1 MPMEGKSWRFL
12 MRYLTSGNS
21 IVDAMAEINIT
32 GNVTPQIWYKT
43 ILRENGKPYL
53 LAIAILSDIVYWYRP
68 MEIRDEQNGGTIGWK
83 RKFKSDLLQKS
94 YRHYAEQFGESIRS
108 IEAAMKHLQSI
119 GVVTRVAR
127 DVRTED
133 GAMLYNVT
141 FLQLNVE
148 QLYELTYPSEDLVQ
162 NFVGGTTKLCTTSY
176 NEKGEVVQNNV
187 PGTTKECT
195 RAVQNIAGG
204 TTEFCTTNTE
214 NTTKNTTENSINPSS
229 EKKDGLKDVRAI
241 YEEIIKE
248 NIEYEYLTKAEWIRK
263 EEIDELVTL
272 MVDTVS
278 YDRKTIRVGG
288 RDVPYQEVK
297 SRFLK
302 LKRDHIEYVLESL
315 AANSTY
321 IKDNY
326 SYNLTALFNAPT
338 TIANYYRALVN
349 KDMYGR

>member
-1 MPMEGKSWRFL
+1 MK
-12 MRYLTSGNS
+12 YLTSGNP
-21 IVDAMAEINIT
+21 IVDAMGEINIS

-68 MEIRDEQNGGTIGWK
+68 VEVRDEENGGTIGWRK
-83 RKFKSDLLQKS
+83 RFKADLLQKS
-94 YRHYAEQFGESIRS
+94 YRQYAELFGESIRS
-108 IEAAMKHLQSI
+108 IEAAMKYLQSI
-119 GVVTRVAR
+119 GVITRVPR
-127 DVRTED
+127 DVKTEN
-133 GAMLYNVT
+133 GAVLYNVT

-148 QLYELTYPSEDLVQ
+148 RLYELTYPSEDLVQ
-162 NFVGGTTKLCTTSY
+162 NFVGGATKLCTTSY
-176 NEKGEVVQNNV
+176 NEKGDE
-187 PGTTKECT
+187 
-195 RAVQNIAGG
+195 VQNIAGG

-214 NTTKNTTENSINPSS
+214 NTTKNTTENSINLSH
-229 EKKDGLKDVRAI
+229 ENKEGLMDVRVA

-248 NIEYEYLTKAEWIRK
+248 NIEYDYLIAVEWLRK

-278 YDRKTIRVGG
+278 YDCKTMRVGG

-297 SRFLK
+297 KRFLK

-315 AANSTY
+315 AANCTY

-349 KDMYGR
+349 KDMYGK

>member
-1 MPMEGKSWRFL
+1 MEGKSWRFL

-176 NEKGEVVQNNV
+176 NKKGEGVQNNV

-214 NTTKNTTENSINPSS
+214 NTTKNTTENSINQSR
-229 EKKDGLKDVRAI
+229 EQEERMIDVRAA

-248 NIEYEYLTKAEWIRK
+248 NIEYEYLIKQYSFRK
-263 EEIDELVTL
+263 DEIDEIVTL
-272 MVDTVS
+272 MTDTVS
-278 YDRKTIRVGG
+278 YKCETLRIGKK
-288 RDVPYQEVK
+288 DVPYQDVK

-302 LKRDHIEYVLESL
+302 LTRGHIEYVLDALGE
-315 AANSTY
+315 NCTK
-321 IKDNY
+321 IKDSY
-326 SYNLTALFNAPT
+326 SYNMTTLFNAPAT
-338 TIANYYRALVN
+338 MSNHYRALVSYHN
-349 KDMYGR
+349 QI